1 MKKDEAEKR
10 KALESVSKE
19 HEKLKSAQQ
28 KLKCAE
34 VELNAKI
41 ETLDKTIKDSERKM
55 SHWTKEIEQLRKL
68 ERQEEIDYDFSDD
81 EEEEEDGDEKMQDE
95 SKDSD
100 DVEEDDAMDEDKEEA
115 DGTGDDEEPMEEG
128 AAKEKASSSSS
139 LPKLADASL
148 EQYSTGSI
156 KNDIEVLEKERD
168 TLAKNANMGAIAEY
182 RKKEADYLSR

>member
-1 MKKDEAEKR
+1 
-10 KALESVSKE
+10 
-19 HEKLKSAQQ
+19 
-28 KLKCAE
+28 
-34 VELNAKI
+34 
-41 ETLDKTIKDSERKM
+41 
-55 SHWTKEIEQLRKL
+55 
-68 ERQEEIDYDFSDD
+68 
-81 EEEEEDGDEKMQDE
+81 MQDE

-100 DVEEDDAMDEDKEEA
+100 DVEEDDAMDEDKEEV
-115 DGTGDDEEPMEEG
+115 DGTGDDEEPQEEG
-128 AAKEKASSSSS
+128 AAEGKEKASSSSS